1 MTQFYFGFLLC
12 SSLFVLVPNAHAH
25 TKGHRLL
32 ASSTDRTPIC
42 KTPVKKQPVQKP
54 KAGTPWVIQSD
65 GVGNIPPDGIFPIQ
79 ILDLEQKS
87 FYDLY
92 FGPIKNKEHYE
103 AMMEGHF
110 DQAGHRTIKLSKID
124 LTVVLS
130 FNNLVMSLEPGP
142 GLRTPEGTG
151 VGSTLGQL
159 LQAHGAYEMTSG
171 YEEVCSVEVPQ
182 HPGVFFQYHSC
193 EKACAGEGAYS
204 VWIPGENSWDE
215 SEMAPEALRSKNLQ
229 KLQMNQNELRF
240 KQGVALMPKEEL
252 AFSGTA
258 IATDKNGQKVSEAN
272 YLHGQLHGDVTYF
285 YPGATK
291 RLMFSYEKGKIKPG
305 IKSWYADGQKDLDSD
320 HTKENCRRITKY
332 YEDGQKEEEGIN
344 CYEQQTSKRWYQDG
358 QLKSKEVRKDG
369 ALTRKRWF
377 KSGELK
383 SKKVIQDDKET
394 YKRWYKN
401 GKLKKKE
408 VREGGKVKRKCWSKK
423 GKSKAC
429 SPKKKNKS

>member
-1 MTQFYFGFLLC
+1 MLKISF
-12 SSLFVLVPNAHAH
+12 SLFLFIPLLTFSGTGHTQPNPN
-25 TKGHRLL
+25 
-32 ASSTDRTPIC
+32 STSKNPTC

-54 KAGTPWVIQSD
+54 KAGTPWLVQSD
-65 GVGNIPPDGIFPIQ
+65 GVGNIPPDGLFPIQ

-87 FYDLY
+87 FHDLY
-92 FGPIKNKEHYE
+92 FGPIKNKDHYE

-110 DQAGHRTIKLSKID
+110 DQAGHRTIRLSKID

-159 LQAHGAYEMTSG
+159 LQAHGSYEMTSG
-171 YEEVCSVEVPQ
+171 YEDVCSVRVPQ

-204 VWIPGENSWDE
+204 VWIPGEHSWDE

-240 KQGVALMPKEEL
+240 KQGVALMPKEEM

-258 IATDKNGQKVSEAN
+258 IATDKNDKKVSEAN

-285 YPGATK
+285 YPSGQK
-291 RLMFSYEKGKIKPG
+291 RLLFSYEKGKFKSG
-305 IKSWYADGQKDLDSD
+305 MQSWYPNGQKDLDSD
-320 HTKENCRRITKY
+320 FTKERCRRITKY
-332 YEDGQKEEEGIN
+332 YQDGQKEEEGIA
-344 CYEQQTSKRWYQDG
+344 CYEQQTSKRWYKDG
-358 QLKSKEVRKDG
+358 QLKSKEVRKEG
-369 ALTRKRWF
+369 EVIRKRWF

-408 VREGGKVKRKCWSKK
+408 IREGGKVKRKCWSKK
-423 GKSKAC
+423 GKKKAC
-429 SPKKKNKS
+429 PKKK